1 MKNKM
6 LAGMLAVT
14 SLGTASSVYAFNSG
28 DVITF
33 KPGVSS
39 YGSGGPVVT
48 GSYFAMDFNGNGKF
62 SNSERTAIAPGANGG
77 IIIGALQPAAG
88 SHSGCPNGSESNTI
102 DAPWCFFGNTGMHQT
117 VDIPVTDNGNGTLDF
132 RGWSVTWNGVQIPMG
147 GDSANFPVDTGNA
160 IVTCQTPDTRH
171 V

>member
-48 GSYFAMDFNGNGKF
+48 GSYFAMDINGNGKF
-62 SNSERTAIAPGANGG
+62 SAAERTAIAPGANGG

-88 SHSGCPNGSESNTI
+88 SHAGCPNGSESNTI
-102 DAPWCFFGNTGMHQT
+102 DAPWSGRRPSAMSMAIRRWTGPWPGFS
-117 VDIPVTDNGNGTLDF
+117 ISLA
-132 RGWSVTWNGVQIPMG
+132 
-147 GDSANFPVDTGNA
+147 DSALPWAITG
-160 IVTCQTPDTRH
+160 
-171 V
+171 